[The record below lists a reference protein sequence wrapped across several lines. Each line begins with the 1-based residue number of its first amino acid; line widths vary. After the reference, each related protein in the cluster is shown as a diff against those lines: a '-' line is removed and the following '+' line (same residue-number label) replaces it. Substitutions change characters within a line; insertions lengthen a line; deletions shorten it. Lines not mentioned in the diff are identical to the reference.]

1 MKLERQDDVYLKIVD
16 IHPNELNLIR
26 VALSCLLELS
36 KNTEIDQP
44 YNQDKDDREKV
55 LGEILNE
62 LSKFKGSQIAESLDE
77 TILKKV
83 IEKYS

>member
-62 LSKFKGSQIAESLDE
+62 LSKFKGSQMAESLDE